1 MSATTHFL
9 EQLALWSQ
17 IIGALAFLAAMIWI
31 FQKYL
36 LPAVGAA
43 ERAKNA
49 AIREAEDRR
58 DRAKGDVIAA
68 RAELD
73 QAERDAVA
81 IRARVV
87 GEAQREHERIIAETL
102 DGGER
107 LVRNAEGELDRARL
121 AGRARLRDD
130 LVRRALEIA
139 REQAPGKLDPALNA
153 RLVGDVVARLE
164 RGRR

>member
-87 GEAQREHERIIAETL
+87 GEAQRERERIIAETL